1 MYILRKTIALLLFT
15 FSISVIFA
23 QSPQNINIKGRII
36 DSLGETVPAATVMLL
51 TSSDSTLVNY
61 TTSDSD
67 GKFSFRSIK
76 NRGYLLK
83 ISHIGFMPIQKQIP
97 VINQDEYN
105 FGNITVEPI
114 AEILMEVVIKS
125 AQAPLFIHGDTV
137 EYDARLFK
145 VPPGSTVED
154 LLKRLPGIEV
164 DESGGI
170 TTMGKNIGRVYVDG
184 KTFFGDDPKS
194 VTKNLDA
201 EAISKVQ
208 VYNDKSEQERLT
220 GIKDGS
226 DNKAMNLEL
235 KEEYK
240 KGYFGKA
247 SVAAGTEERWAG
259 RGSFN
264 RFNETSQL
272 SFLAYGNNLNS
283 TGVNWEDYQEFKG
296 SSAYS
301 DYDNGDFGFN
311 ARGRGHYSMSF
322 GSNYSGK
329 GFSESYGGGANYNYF
344 KDKIK
349 FNVSYMFSQSDIFY
363 DQFTKRQTFLTDTS
377 FFRYDTTKYDRLNNS
392 HSISSRLEIE
402 FDTSNTFIFRIN
414 SRLSN
419 SALDNLQ
426 KQLFQTDAPLYSD
439 INLNSFQ
446 DESDVDA
453 YSVNILSLYN
463 HKFAK
468 KGRSFSIS
476 GAADISNNNS
486 GRLTDNINE
495 YFITLTQTEQLKYLY
510 DNTSS
515 DELYKSSIM
524 YVEPLSKRFSLM
536 GFYNISSN
544 ETQSEKIVTDEL
556 SVNNTL
562 VDSMTNFYIHTVLYN
577 RLGSS
582 FSYAWEGLN
591 ISLGGAYQIIDM
603 KGRYAMLQELNDYNN
618 LVPKS
623 YNNFVPYFRTDWQLP
638 NNIRLSLNYSYEID
652 EPTMS
657 QLQPI
662 TDNSNPLYKVEG
674 NLALTPKI
682 YHSIN
687 GGIYYWN
694 QASFS
699 SFSVHAGTSINETS
713 IVYNQNTIFK
723 EGVGYVTT
731 SKPENVEG
739 GQSTYAYFWGSVPII
754 KTILTLNLSGNV
766 SFSNSPVFINGIEN
780 ITNSEYYRV
789 SLGLNLTL
797 GPKLSFNFGG
807 NLSQNDVKYSIQN
820 TQNQKIIGYSTSGSF
835 KWQIFK
841 KTFIEGN
848 LDWDNYESNKLDYKA
863 DILVTNLSVR
873 QVLGEKNRFEMR
885 LAGFDLLNQK
895 QYLYQIASE
904 NYTEYTIAPTLA
916 RYFMLSV
923 AYNLKGFETK
933 IKKNRY

>member
-1 MYILRKTIALLLFT
+1 MNKFKKPLAILFFVLSSYMV
-15 FSISVIFA
+15 FSQTPS
-23 QSPQNINIKGRII
+23 NINVKGRII

-51 TSSDSTLVNY
+51 TSTDSTLINY

-67 GKFSFRSIK
+67 GRFVFRSTK

-83 ISHIGFMPIQKQIP
+83 ISHVGYMPIQKQIP
-97 VINQDEYN
+97 IISKDDYD
-105 FGNITVEPI
+105 FGNIIVEPI

-145 VPPGSTVED
+145 VPPGSSVED

-208 VYNDKSEQERLT
+208 VYNDQSEQERLT

-247 SVAAGTEERWAG
+247 SAAAGTEERWAG

-311 ARGRGHYSMSF
+311 ARRSGHYSTSF

-329 GFSESYGGGANYNYF
+329 GFSENYGGGANYNYF

-349 FNVSYMFSQSDIFY
+349 FNLSYMFSRSDLFY

-377 FFRYDTTKYDRLNNS
+377 FFRYDTTKNDRLNNS
-392 HSISSRLEIE
+392 HSISSRFEIE
-402 FDTSNTFIFRIN
+402 FDSSNTLIFRVN
-414 SRLSN
+414 SRLSG
-419 SALDNLQ
+419 SALENIQ
-426 KQLFQTDAPLYSD
+426 EQLFRSDAPSPSD

-446 DESDVDA
+446 ESSDVDA

-463 HKFAK
+463 HKFKK
-468 KGRSFSIS
+468 KGRSFSVS

-486 GRLTDNINE
+486 ARLTDNINE
-495 YFITLTQTEQLKYLY
+495 YFLALTPTEQLTYLY
-510 DNTSS
+510 DNTSTVKS
-515 DELYKSSIM
+515 YKSSLM

-544 ETQSEKIVTDEL
+544 ETESGKIVKDGL
-556 SVNNTL
+556 LNNTL
-562 VDSMTNFYIHTVLYN
+562 VNSMTNFYIHNVLYN

-582 FSYAWEGLN
+582 FTYAWEGLN
-591 ISLGGAYQIIDM
+591 INLGGAYQIIDM
-603 KGRYAMLQELNDYNN
+603 KGRYALLQESDAYSN

-623 YNNFVPYFRTDWQLP
+623 YNNFVPYFSSDWQLP
-638 NNIRLSLNYSYEID
+638 NNMRLSLNYSYEID

-674 NLALTPKI
+674 NLALTPEI
-682 YHSIN
+682 YHSIS
-687 GGIYYWN
+687 GGVHYWN
-694 QASFS
+694 QSSFS
-699 SFSVHAGTSINETS
+699 SLSVHAGTNIKETS
-713 IVYNQNTIFK
+713 IVYNQNTVFN

-739 GQSTYAYFWGSVPII
+739 GQNSYAYFWGSLPIV
-754 KTILTLNLSGNV
+754 KTFLTFNISGNI

-780 ITNSEYYRV
+780 ITNSDYYRGR
-789 SLGLNLTL
+789 LGLNLTL
-797 GPKLSFNFGG
+797 GSKLSFNLGG
-807 NLSQNDVKYSIQN
+807 SASQNTVDYSIQT
-820 TQNQKIIGYSTSGSF
+820 TQNQKIISYSTSGSF

-848 LDWDNYESNKLDYKA
+848 LDWDNYESNKLDYSE
-863 DILVTNLSVR
+863 DLLITNLSVR

-895 QYLYQIASE
+895 QYLYQVASE
-904 NYTEYTIAPTLA
+904 NYTQYTIAPTLA
-916 RYFMLSV
+916 RYFMISV

-933 IKKNRY
+933 MEKNRYY

>member
-1 MYILRKTIALLLFT
+1 MYIFKRLITLLYFLL
-15 FSISVIFA
+15 SACLIFA
-23 QSPQNINIKGRII
+23 QSPSNITVNGRII
-36 DSLGETVPAATVMLL
+36 DSLGETIPAATVMLL
-51 TSSDSTLVNY
+51 TSSDSTLINY

-67 GKFSFRSIK
+67 GKFGFRSIK

-83 ISHIGFMPIQKQIP
+83 ISHVGYMPIQKQIP
-97 VINQDEYN
+97 ITNQDEYN
-105 FGNITVEPI
+105 FGNIIVEPI
-114 AEILMEVVIKS
+114 AEVLMEVVIKS

-164 DESGGI
+164 DESGSI

-208 VYNDKSEQERLT
+208 VYNDQSEQERLT

-235 KEEYK
+235 KDKYK

-311 ARGRGHYSMSF
+311 ARRSRHYSTSF
-322 GSNYSGK
+322 VSNYSRK
-329 GFSESYGGGANYNYF
+329 GFSENYGGGANYNYF

-349 FNVSYMFSQSDIFY
+349 FNASYMFSQSDIFY

-377 FFRYDTTKYDRLNNS
+377 FFRYDTTNYDRLNNS
-392 HSISSRLEIE
+392 HSISSRIEIE
-402 FDTSNTFIFRIN
+402 FDSSNTFIFRIN
-414 SRLSN
+414 SRLSG
-419 SALDNLQ
+419 SDLDNMQ
-426 KQLFQTDAPLYSD
+426 KQLFQSDAPLYSD

-446 DESDVDA
+446 DSSDVDA

-463 HKFAK
+463 HKFKK
-468 KGRSFSIS
+468 KGRSFSVS
-476 GAADISNNNS
+476 GAADISNNKTERITNN
-486 GRLTDNINE
+486 TNA
-495 YFITLTQTEQLKYLY
+495 YFMAITPTEQLTYLY
-510 DNTSS
+510 DNTNSVKS
-515 DELYKSSIM
+515 YKSSLM
-524 YVEPLSKRFSLM
+524 YVEPLNKRFSLM
-536 GFYNISSN
+536 SFYNISSN
-544 ETQSEKIVTDEL
+544 ETESGKIVKDAL
-556 SVNNTL
+556 SDNALVN
-562 VDSMTNFYIHTVLYN
+562 SMTNFYIHSVLYN

-582 FSYAWEGLN
+582 FTYAWEGLN

-603 KGRYAMLQELNDYNN
+603 KGRYAMLQELDDYNQ

-623 YNNFVPYFRTDWQLP
+623 YNNFVPYFSSNWQLP
-638 NNIRLSLNYSYEID
+638 NNMRLSLDYSYEID
-652 EPTMS
+652 EPTMG

-674 NLALTPKI
+674 NLALTPEI
-682 YHSIN
+682 YHSVN
-687 GGIYYWN
+687 GGVHYWN
-694 QASFS
+694 QSSFS
-699 SFSVHAGTSINETS
+699 SLSLHAGTSINETS
-713 IVYNQNTIFK
+713 IVYNQNTVFQ

-739 GQSTYAYFWGSVPII
+739 GQNAYAYFWGSLPIV
-754 KTILTLNLSGNV
+754 KTILTFNISGNV
-766 SFSNSPVFINGIEN
+766 SFSNSPVFINGVEN
-780 ITNSEYYRV
+780 ITNSDYYRGR
-789 SLGLNLTL
+789 LGLKLTL

-807 NLSQNDVKYSIQN
+807 SASQNAVDYSIQT
-820 TQNQKIIGYSTSGSF
+820 TQNQKIISYSTSGSF

-848 LDWDNYESNKLDYKA
+848 LDWDNYESNKLDYNQ

-895 QYLYQIASE
+895 QYLYQVASS
-904 NYTEYTIAPTLA
+904 NYTEHTTAPTLA
-916 RYFMLSV
+916 RYFMISI

-933 IKKNRY
+933 IKKSRY